1 MTITALVARIISDR
15 EAALNVGS
23 EHGVK
28 IGDVATV
35 YREIVVTDP
44 ESREEIGI
52 VKRPAVRLQIVEV
65 QDRLSVGQTFETL
78 PAKREDVRENAII
91 SPLAAALGAMLQT
104 VVRLTEN
111 PDAADKWTILV
122 LKGWETVIDPSVH
135 TA

>member
-44 ESREEIGI
+44 ESR
-52 VKRPAVRLQIVEV
+52 
-65 QDRLSVGQTFETL
+65 
-78 PAKREDVRENAII
+78 
-91 SPLAAALGAMLQT
+91 
-104 VVRLTEN
+104 
-111 PDAADKWTILV
+111 
-122 LKGWETVIDPSVH
+122 
-135 TA
+135 